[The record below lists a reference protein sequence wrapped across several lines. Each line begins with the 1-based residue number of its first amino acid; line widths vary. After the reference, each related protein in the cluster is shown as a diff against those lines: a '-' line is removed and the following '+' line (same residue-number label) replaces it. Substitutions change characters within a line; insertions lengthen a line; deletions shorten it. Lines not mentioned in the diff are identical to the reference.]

1 MTVAYDTMTAA
12 VTAMMAGNE
21 FAVSA
26 FIHPQLRRLDGRA
39 HAQAA
44 APIAA
49 VLGKAMPVW
58 YSLAFALLVGAVFE
72 HRPISHGPGLCLALA
87 ASLWAA
93 TIVFTVTMLAP
104 INNRIA
110 RMNFELPYNAL
121 LSDCTRWD
129 LLHRIR
135 VVMLMVSVF
144 LLLAGL
150 LQSSR

>member
-1 MTVAYDTMTAA
+1 MTLAYDTMTAA
-12 VTAMMAGNE
+12 VTAMLAGNE

-58 YSLAFALLVGAVFE
+58 YSLAFALLVGAAFE

-93 TIVFTVTMLAP
+93 TIVFTITMLVP

-110 RMNFELPYNAL
+110 RMNTTHPYAGWL
-121 LSDCTRWD
+121 QDRARWD
-129 LLHRIR
+129 RLHQIR
-135 VVMLMVSVF
+135 VAFLTIALV

-150 LQSSR
+150 IAK